1 MTKNEARDILMHH
14 NLWRRGEAD
23 NMPDVKQLG
32 MAIDAAIVAL
42 SDPESLDLTIAYQ
55 AGFFDGKRCKSSI
68 AQSIRDA
75 AINWPQ
81 YLGDVECNILHSF
94 CGEWARSGFK
104 NSNIQSYLSGFYG
117 EEGKV
122 KARTFMLLVAEAL
135 E

>member
-23 NMPDVKQLG
+23 NMQDVKQLG
-32 MAIDAAIVAL
+32 IAIDAAIVAL
-42 SDPESLDLTIAYQ
+42 GDSESLDLTIAYQ
-55 AGFFDGKRCKSSI
+55 SGYFDGKRCKSSI

-81 YLGDVECNILHSF
+81 FLGDVECGVLDAF
-94 CGEWARSGFK
+94 CEWSEWEDASVLGNK
-104 NSNIQSYLSGFYG
+104 TQ
-117 EEGKV
+117 KDQC
-122 KARTFMLLVAEAL
+122 RTFMLLVAEAL